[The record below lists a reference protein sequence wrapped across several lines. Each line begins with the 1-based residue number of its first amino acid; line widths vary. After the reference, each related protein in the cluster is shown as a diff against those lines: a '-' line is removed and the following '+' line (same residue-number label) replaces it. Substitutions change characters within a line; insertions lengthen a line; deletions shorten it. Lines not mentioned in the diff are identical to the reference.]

1 MEGGANEARK
11 ETTRHCQSLS
21 VTLSVCLINCHK
33 NRCDSSIV

>member
-21 VTLSVCLINCHK
+21 VSISLSHQL
-33 NRCDSSIV
+33 SQEQM